1 MIDLPKGTWFYLPD
15 TAPLSLDDPR
25 PFPTWARKRP
35 PPWEFMVWLRKTAVG
50 PAEYPLFQRDAVLA
64 EAGDIRERDDY
75 PEGFIVWR
83 RAPG

>member
-1 MIDLPKGTWFYLPD
+1 MI
-15 TAPLSLDDPR
+15 AS
-25 PFPTWARKRP
+25 RP
-35 PPWEFMVWLRKTAVG
+35 PDDCKRLQLRKTAVG
-50 PAEYPLFQRDAVLA
+50 PAEYPLFQRDAVLT